1 MENLEVKIQ
10 GLYNLVEELSMR
22 VEIQN
27 KEIANQLE
35 IKNKSVL
42 KIHEAAKYLNIGVPS
57 IRRLYK
63 EEKVRAF
70 QYKRNGSLYFK
81 KDDLKIYQA
90 QYLKQAE
97 A

>member
-1 MENLEVKIQ
+1 MENLEVQLQ
-10 GLYNLVEELSMR
+10 GLYNLVETLSMR

-27 KEIANQLE
+27 KEISNQLE

-42 KIHEAAKYLNIGVPS
+42 KIHEAAKFLNIGVPT
-57 IRRLYK
+57 IRRIYK
-63 EEKVRAF
+63 EEKLRAF
-70 QYKRNGSLYFK
+70 RYKRNGSLYFK
-81 KDDLKIYQA
+81 KEDLKIYQA

>member
-1 MENLEVKIQ
+1 MENLEAQIQ
-10 GLYNLVEELSMR
+10 GLYDLVETLSIR
-22 VEIQN
+22 IEIQN
-27 KEIANQLE
+27 KEIANHLD

-42 KIHEAAKYLNIGVPS
+42 KIHEAAKFLNIGVPT

-81 KDDLKIYQA
+81 KVDLEIYQA

>member
-10 GLYNLVEELSMR
+10 GLYNLVEDLSMR

-42 KIHEAAKYLNIGVPS
+42 KIHEAAKFLNIGVPS
-57 IRRLYK
+57 IRKLYK

-81 KDDLKIYQA
+81 KEDLKIYQA